1 MYDIELFYD
10 NLEEK
15 LDPETSNI
23 VKRFIER
30 MNDNDDELKGIKKE
44 ELKLFLYNSRDKI
57 KKINNLEI

>member
-1 MYDIELFYD
+1 
-10 NLEEK
+10 
-15 LDPETSNI
+15 
-23 VKRFIER
+23 

>member
-23 VKRFIER
+23 VKRFIDR